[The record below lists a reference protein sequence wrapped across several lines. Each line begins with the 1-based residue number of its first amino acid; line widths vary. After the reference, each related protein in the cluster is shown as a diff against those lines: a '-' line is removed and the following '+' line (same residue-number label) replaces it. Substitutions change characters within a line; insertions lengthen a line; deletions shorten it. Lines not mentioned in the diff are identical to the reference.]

1 MGQNGNPMRFQ
12 SPRGTEDVFPPASDR
27 WLWLEGEFRE
37 QCRLFGYGDIRTPT
51 FEDTEL
57 FLRSSGET
65 SEVVSKQ
72 MYSFLDKGGRDIT
85 LKPEGTAPVVRA
97 VMEHGLYA
105 PGNVLRL
112 SYVTPIFR
120 YERPQK
126 GRLREAHQV
135 GIELIGSS
143 SPEADFEVILFTVG
157 FYERLGLSD
166 VVVSLNSIGRV
177 QCREAY
183 RCAILD
189 HAKGYLGS
197 LDAESRAKVERNPLR
212 LLDSKDP
219 KAAEVIAGL
228 PSILDF
234 LEPESAAHF
243 ARLQSLL
250 DFERVKYRVEPRIVR
265 GLDYYTDTVF
275 EVVSERLGAQSSLC
289 GGGRYDQLMKEL
301 GGPEAPSV
309 GVAMG
314 VERALIVLESMGASP
329 PVGTPSAF
337 VVCAEDS
344 LREEAWRLC
353 GELRAASIA
362 CQLDVE
368 ARSLRSQLNQANKV
382 GARVVAILGPEE
394 SAEGS
399 VTLKQMESGEQ
410 KRVSRGCFVEEVANW
425 LGL

>member
-1 MGQNGNPMRFQ
+1 MRFQ

-183 RCAILD
+183 RGAILD

-275 EVVSERLGAQSSLC
+275 EVVFGAPWRAEFAVRRGSVRPIDEGAWGTRSSERRGSQW
-289 GGGRYDQLMKEL
+289 
-301 GGPEAPSV
+301 
-309 GVAMG
+309 G

-425 LGL
+425 LWL